1 MDLARAI
8 KNRDN
13 KMETKEDNAI
23 DSSYIRAFEIVAIAA
38 SADGLK
44 ALIEILSALPFNFPV
59 PIVIVKHISPKYP
72 SFLTEILNRHTS
84 LTVKHAEDGE
94 KLHQSVVYI
103 APPDYHLL
111 VKANGIVELSQSPKV
126 HFVRPSADV
135 LFESVAQS
143 YQQGAIAVVLT
154 GGDSDGSK
162 GVEAIKKMGGIAIA
176 QDRETSTVFGMPAAA
191 IATGCVDFV
200 LPLPEIAGAIAT
212 LVMTGGL
219 S

>member
-1 MDLARAI
+1 
-8 KNRDN
+8 
-13 KMETKEDNAI
+13 METKEYNAI
-23 DSSYIRAFEIVAIAA
+23 DSSDVRAFDIVALAA

-44 ALIEILSALPFNFPV
+44 ALIEILSALPSDFPV
-59 PIVIVKHISPKYP
+59 PIVIVKHISPKYR

-94 KLHQSVVYI
+94 KLHSSVVYI

-111 VKANGIVELSQSPKV
+111 VKPNGIMALSQEPKV

-135 LFESVAQS
+135 LFKSVAQS
-143 YQQGAIAVVLT
+143 YKERAIAVVLT
-154 GGDSDGSK
+154 GGDSDGSN

-176 QDRETSTVFGMPAAA
+176 QDEATSTVFGMPAAA

-200 LPLPEIAGAIAT
+200 LPLQEIAGAIAN
-212 LVMTGGL
+212 LVIKGGL

>member
-1 MDLARAI
+1 
-8 KNRDN
+8 
-13 KMETKEDNAI
+13 METTEYNPI
-23 DSSYIRAFEIVAIAA
+23 DSSYTPAFDIVTIAA

-44 ALIEILSALPFNFPV
+44 ALTEILSALPSNFPV

-72 SFLTEILNRHTS
+72 SFLAEILNRQTS
-84 LTVKHAEDGE
+84 LTVKPAEDGE
-94 KLHQSVVYI
+94 KLYPSVVYV

-111 VKANGIVELSQSPKV
+111 VKPNGMISLSQSPKV
-126 HFVRPSADV
+126 RFVRPSADV
-135 LFESVAQS
+135 LFESVAES
-143 YQQGAIAVVLT
+143 YKERAIAIVLT

-176 QDRETSTVFGMPAAA
+176 QDKATSTVFGMPAAA

-200 LPLPEIAGAIAT
+200 LPLQEIAGAIAN
-212 LVMTGGL
+212 LVITGGM